1 MRAAV
6 VFFATNSRDKI
17 LNITR
22 SLARGIESQGHQVD
36 IIDGVHDVNAK
47 LTMYQYIAVGSET
60 LSNFSSK
67 IPDKVGY
74 FLSSSG
80 MVAGKRSFAFVTKN
94 VIGATKA
101 LARLMKNM
109 EKEGMFLKYSS
120 ILNSPQEAEE
130 IGKRLHIK

>member
-1 MRAAV
+1 
-6 VFFATNSRDKI
+6 
-17 LNITR
+17 
-22 SLARGIESQGHQVD
+22 
-36 IIDGVHDVNAK
+36 
-47 LTMYQYIAVGSET
+47 MYQYIAVGSET

-94 VIGATKA
+94 VFGATKA
-101 LARLMKNM
+101 LTRLMKGM

-130 IGKRLHIK
+130 IGKRLHIIK

>member
-6 VFFATNSRDKI
+6 VFFATNSRDRI

-22 SLARGIESQGHQVD
+22 SLAKGIESQGHQVD
-36 IIDGVHDVNAK
+36 IIDGNHDVNAK
-47 LTMYQYIAVGSET
+47 LTMYQYIAIGAEP
-60 LSNFSSK
+60 LSNFSGK
-67 IPDKVGY
+67 IPDKVSH

-80 MVAGKRSFAFVTKN
+80 MVAGKRCYAFVTKN
-94 VIGATKA
+94 VFGAGKA
-101 LARLMKNM
+101 LARLMKGM

-120 ILNSPQEAEE
+120 IISSAAEAEE

>member
-1 MRAAV
+1 MRTAV
-6 VFFATNSRDKI
+6 VFFATNARDRI

-36 IIDGVHDVNAK
+36 IIDGNHDVNAK
-47 LTMYQYIAVGSET
+47 LTMYQYIAVGAEP
-60 LSNFSSK
+60 LSNFSGKVS
-67 IPDKVGY
+67 DKVGQY
-74 FLSSSG
+74 LNSSG
-80 MVAGKRSFAFVTKN
+80 MVAGKRCFAFVTKN
-94 VIGATKA
+94 VFGASKA
-101 LARLMKNM
+101 LTRLMKGM